1 MKKNINLLLACFI
14 TLVFLGLASCQKSDV
29 IDCPTCNDGNGTID
43 TPPSCP
49 TGGLPPCY
57 STGPIGGTT
66 GELRCVKIR
75 GVQYAQNVFW

>member
-14 TLVFLGLASCQKSDV
+14 TIVFLGLASCQELDV
-29 IDCPTCNDGNGTID
+29 IDCPTCEDPIYPGGSTGELPPID
-43 TPPSCP
+43 PIGP
-49 TGGLPPCY
+49 TG
-57 STGPIGGTT
+57 GGTT